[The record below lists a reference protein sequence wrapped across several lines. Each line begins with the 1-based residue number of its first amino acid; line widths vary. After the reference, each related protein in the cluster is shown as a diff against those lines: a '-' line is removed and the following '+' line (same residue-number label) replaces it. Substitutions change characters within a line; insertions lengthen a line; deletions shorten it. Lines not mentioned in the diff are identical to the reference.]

1 MKKIIKNITK
11 IIALLTI
18 GTVFIYL
25 ILCYLLT
32 YNY

>member
-11 IIALLTI
+11 IIVLLTI
-18 GTVFIYL
+18 ETSFIYL

>member
-11 IIALLTI
+11 LIALLI
-18 GTVFIYL
+18 IEAGFIYL